1 VAKASFSEWSD
12 GKPDYSQVQSRH
24 ESRYQTNDSFGLLIE
39 ELDAQREARADREV
53 SLIESVRKQENIERG
68 SNREE
73 REQIL
78 RRAFGAADDSD
89 DGGPST
95 PDIILNEAANVL
107 IDVMDSLL
115 AAK

>member
-1 VAKASFSEWSD
+1 M
-12 GKPDYSQVQSRH
+12 QSRH
-24 ESRYQTNDSFGLLIE
+24 ESRYQSNDSFSLLIE

-53 SLIESVRKQENIERG
+53 SLIESVRKEENLARG
-68 SNREE
+68 ENRDE

-78 RRAFGAADDSD
+78 RRAFGGADSQEE
-89 DGGPST
+89 GAPST

-107 IDVMDSLL
+107 LDVMDSLL